1 MATQI
6 KAMVTINVPEDQ
18 VVVEKSYIEG
28 LEDYKRRTS
37 LEGRYWTMA
46 DLIKRVG
53 HGRKWIL
60 NNIIRPFYD
69 ELNFENGGPAFIPIN
84 SSQQYSFN
92 AQEMATFLSC
102 HFPDIYK
109 HADEAVD
116 EAIKERKQSV

>member
-1 MATQI
+1 MATKI
-6 KAMVTINVPEDQ
+6 KATVTINVPEDQ
-18 VVVEKSYIEG
+18 VIVEKSYIEG

-37 LEGRYWTMA
+37 LEGQYWTMA

-60 NNIIRPFYD
+60 NNIISPFYD
-69 ELNFENGGPAFIPIN
+69 ELNFENGGPAFIPIS

-92 AQEMATFLSC
+92 AQEMATFLSR

-109 HADEAVD
+109 HADG
-116 EAIKERKQSV
+116 AIKKEATA